1 VTRFLKN
8 AWYMVGWAEEVPP
21 SGLLARTICEQ
32 PLVIYR
38 SDQDQLAC
46 LLDRCPHRFAPLSM
60 GRLEGRSLR
69 CGYHGVKF
77 GPDGRCEEN
86 PHGTLVS
93 ALSVRAFPIVE
104 RHKILW
110 TWLGEAK
117 DADPARIPDLGFI
130 DHAPSTALITG
141 YLPTGANHLLLV
153 DNILDLTHAD
163 YLHPES
169 LGGGSISRSKAQ
181 IEARPDNCLHVQWI
195 ADNEAPLPIMRRQFP
210 EADSHVDM
218 WTEVFWH
225 PCGAM
230 QLRVGGHRTGRP
242 KSEAIIATSAHV
254 MTPETATSTH
264 YFYANTRNF
273 DVESVEATRAI
284 AAALRFAFEQQDKP
298 MIEAQQRRIGDA
310 DLLALQPALQGSD
323 SASVRARRIL
333 ENMIAAES

>member
-1 VTRFLKN
+1 MTRFLKN
-8 AWYMVGWAEEVPP
+8 AWYMVAWAEEVPP

-169 LGGGSISRSKAQ
+169 LGRPTSRSQ
-181 IEARPDNCLHVQWI
+181 RGSRPGPHANR
-195 ADNEAPLPIMRRQFP
+195 PIRPSPSNHAMRVRREP
-210 EADSHVDM
+210 RS
-218 WTEVFWH
+218 WTI
-225 PCGAM
+225 
-230 QLRVGGHRTGRP
+230 RTRPGRP
-242 KSEAIIATSAHV
+242 SQRPMK
-254 MTPETATSTH
+254 TPRPRPTRPTAERKRTVDRQRT
-264 YFYANTRNF
+264 AG
-273 DVESVEATRAI
+273 RASRSPC
-284 AAALRFAFEQQDKP
+284 AAAA
-298 MIEAQQRRIGDA
+298 AGCSH
-310 DLLALQPALQGSD
+310 GSAN
-323 SASVRARRIL
+323 SA
-333 ENMIAAES
+333 